1 MQGYIRK
8 PFRENDLFN
17 TIGKVLGIKYI
28 YENVTETEPT
38 NYNHDI
44 DTIALDIKKLPNSL
58 LLKMQNALDVADLDL
73 LVQLINT
80 MEADNSEL
88 SKTLLNLATDYDYDQ
103 LQEILHI
110 KEKKG

>member
-28 YENVTETEPT
+28 YENVTEAQPT
-38 NYNHDI
+38 NYSHDI
-44 DTIALDIKKLPNSL
+44 NSIVLDIKKLPNSL
-58 LLKMQNALDVADLDL
+58 LLKMQNALNVADLDL

-80 MEADNSEL
+80 IETDNSEL
-88 SKTLLNLATDYDYDQ
+88 SKILLNLATDYNYDQ

-110 KEKKG
+110 KEKK